1 MVKRTNRCYNV
12 FQKIYYALFH
22 GQIGVN
28 VNQIVW
34 HDRYKIG
41 VDFIDREHKQLF
53 STMDKL
59 LRLSEDE
66 EKREWVC
73 REGVKYLKNHTLE
86 HFEHEESYMRSIGY
100 GDYDLHKRLHDNFR
114 NDTLP
119 ALEQE
124 LEETNYSVES
134 IRHFLG
140 VCIGWVI
147 AHTSTE
153 DLAITGRIKSKWTDI
168 PHEKEKEALGQSII
182 QLMDGILHLSA
193 KLISEQYSGED
204 FGKMV
209 CLRFVYSGQKKEK
222 WEITIIFE
230 ESLLLKVV
238 SDILNT
244 QYHRVDDMV
253 INVIRYMSRQ
263 FLEQLRESFPSV
275 DLFEL
280 TKESLLTR
288 EQLLDSFDRSNIP
301 CSLLFDTGEGYFA
314 FCVTASDPIRG
325 KIMPSIDHNNAME
338 AINEYLSAE
347 KRVREKILIVD
358 DSDFMRAKIKQLLI
372 QDYNIT
378 EAGSSLAA
386 IQSLTVNRPDLILL
400 DYEMPVCDG
409 RQTLEMIR
417 SEKETA
423 DIPVIFL
430 TARGDR
436 ESVKKVTALKPKGY
450 LLKTMPEEEIKKS
463 IDSFF
468 AKRNSSAEQKQ

>member
-1 MVKRTNRCYNV
+1 MN
-12 FQKIYYALFH
+12 H
-22 GQIGVN
+22 
-28 VNQIVW
+28 IVW

-41 VDFIDREHKQLF
+41 VEFIDREHKQLF

-66 EKREWVC
+66 EKSEWVC

-86 HFEHEESYMRSIGY
+86 HFEHEESYMRSIN
-100 GDYDLHKRLHDNFR
+100 YDSYEIHKRLHDNFR

-124 LEETNYSVES
+124 LEDTQYSVES

-153 DLAITGRIKSKWTDI
+153 DLAIAGRTKSKWTDI
-168 PHEKEKEALGQSII
+168 PHEKEKEALEQSIT
-182 QLMDGILHLSA
+182 QHMDDILHLKA
-193 KLISEQYSGED
+193 RMISEQYSGED

-209 CLRFVYSGQKKEK
+209 CLRFVYTGQKKEK
-222 WEITIIFE
+222 WEITIIYE
-230 ESLLLKVV
+230 ESLLLKIV
-238 SDILNT
+238 SDILDT

-263 FLEQLRESFPSV
+263 LLEQLRESFPSL

-280 TKESLLTR
+280 TKEALLTH
-288 EQLLDSFDRSNIP
+288 EQFLESYERANIP
-301 CSLLFDTGEGYFA
+301 CSLLFDTGAGYFA
-314 FCVTASDPIRG
+314 FCVAASDPIRG
-325 KIMPSIDHNNAME
+325 KIVPSISHGNAMN
-338 AINEYLSAE
+338 AINEYLSKE

-358 DSDFMRAKIKQLLI
+358 DSEFMRAKIKQLLGD
-372 QDYNIT
+372 DYHIT
-378 EAGSSLAA
+378 EAGSSVAA
-386 IQSLTVNRPDLILL
+386 IRYLATKRPDLILL

-436 ESVKKVTALKPKGY
+436 ESVKKVTSLKPKGY
-450 LLKTMPEEEIKKS
+450 LLKTMPEDEIKKY

-468 AKRNSSAEQKQ
+468 SRKSPSPAGSNT